1 MNPEKHFK
9 WIMFL
14 LVSIM
19 AIGVFGLM
27 LIEDWSFLDA
37 LYMTVITMSTV
48 GYKEI
53 YPLSTEGKVFVI
65 VLIILGVGS
74 FFYIVTITAEY
85 IISGHLK
92 GAIGRKKM
100 KKEVDALNNHYIV
113 CGFGRVGEQVA
124 GVLDSER
131 KPFVIVDNN
140 PEALQ
145 RCNSLGYLFIE
156 GDASNDEVLKNAGIF
171 KAKGLVSAIDSD
183 ADNVYVTL
191 SAKGIRNDLFVVAR
205 ANREGSEHK
214 LLKAGADRVISPYS
228 IGGRRLASLLLR
240 PAVVEFMDVVMHNA
254 EIELFMEEIIISK
267 ESPFIGNTMGE
278 ARVRYVTGT
287 NILAIKKREETKMIA
302 NPPVDTL
309 IEEGDKL
316 VALGTKEQLKELEG
330 MT

>member
-65 VLIILGVGS
+65 ALIILGVGS

-100 KKEVDALNNHYIV
+100 KKEVDALNNHFIV

-124 GVLDSER
+124 SVLNSER

-140 PEALQ
+140 PDALQ
-145 RCNSLGYLFIE
+145 R
-156 GDASNDEVLKNAGIF
+156 VQ
-171 KAKGLVSAIDSD
+171 
-183 ADNVYVTL
+183 L
-191 SAKGIRNDLFVVAR
+191 SW
-205 ANREGSEHK
+205 
-214 LLKAGADRVISPYS
+214 ISFY
-228 IGGRRLASLLLR
+228 
-240 PAVVEFMDVVMHNA
+240 
-254 EIELFMEEIIISK
+254 
-267 ESPFIGNTMGE
+267 
-278 ARVRYVTGT
+278 
-287 NILAIKKREETKMIA
+287 
-302 NPPVDTL
+302 
-309 IEEGDKL
+309 
-316 VALGTKEQLKELEG
+316 
-330 MT
+330 